1 MAHTQKLITKFN
13 LDRKNKRFKPHN
25 GSLCVFRPRP
35 QPRNRIVLNALSGVE
50 KNKAAT
56 NPITCGLCTSRYFR
70 IRCRSKMVSS
80 LLPNNKSIW
89 RRNVWA
95 CSFSIVNPNTI
106 GCVWTCEFDLNAL
119 LHEIFATR

>member
-35 QPRNRIVLNALSGVE
+35 QPRIRIVLNALSGVE

-56 NPITCGLCTSRYFR
+56 KPITGGLCTSRYFR
-70 IRCRSKMVSS
+70 IRSSPVSYRTINQYGGTVLFPYRVNSLYYRMRVDRPIRFEYATCRRG
-80 LLPNNKSIW
+80 N
-89 RRNVWA
+89 
-95 CSFSIVNPNTI
+95 F
-106 GCVWTCEFDLNAL
+106 
-119 LHEIFATR
+119 